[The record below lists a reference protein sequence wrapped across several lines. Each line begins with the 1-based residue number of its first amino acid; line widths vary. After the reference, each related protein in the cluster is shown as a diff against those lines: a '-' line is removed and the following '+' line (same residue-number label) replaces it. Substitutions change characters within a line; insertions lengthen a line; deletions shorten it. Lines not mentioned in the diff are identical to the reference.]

1 MSIKNVLVVLG
12 IAFLGGVVALG
23 VNGMFSDDVP
33 TQGFAQH
40 ENAKF
45 TLAEKLTDVP
55 SVNFVSVA
63 EVATPAVVHIK
74 TTMKTRS
81 SNGPS
86 NPLEDFFGPGFR
98 QPNAGPQQATGSG
111 VIIKKTDTS

>member
-74 TTMKTRS
+74 TTMKTMI
-81 SNGPS
+81 
-86 NPLEDFFGPGFR
+86 E
-98 QPNAGPQQATGSG
+98 
-111 VIIKKTDTS
+111 